1 MTEPLT
7 TTLHDTASRVA
18 TRLHPAAELRRQAER
33 HQRRRRLAGAA
44 GSLALVLVVSVLGL
58 TAKGGQGDAA
68 PLPAEQPP
76 LSRDS
81 LLIDNELPGNEID
94 WRPEVREGELELPP
108 ELCQQG
114 SLRSLGATT
123 VWHQRASDQDLGMV
137 AQIAARFPTAAE
149 AEAALDR
156 LTGWFGECDGFT
168 PADGRL
174 PDFRAGTGTVRTGTY
189 TREAPDG
196 PDFAYF
202 GVAAFG
208 VQGETVT
215 VVWREILGQDD
226 NFAANPLATTMRF
239 ALARLAG
246 TRTLTENQVPAGFRF
261 AEELADPA
269 WGRSPA
275 ARRSRVLHEPWA
287 SNPCQYDVGDVDLQP
302 PASDALRTGTR
313 IAQRAQRSMPVRQ
326 LALYPDART
335 AREVAAALRSE
346 YGRCAS
352 VSDGIG
358 TTTWVTQ
365 RPVGAADVTVAWS
378 SYAEESGSSATFAP
392 AAAIA
397 RQGNAV
403 LFVSQ
408 VLSVEPGPDSDAVQA
423 VLAAVEA
430 NLPLVC
436 EVATGC

>member
-7 TTLHDTASRVA
+7 TTLHDTASRVP

-33 HQRRRRLAGAA
+33 HQRTRRLVAAA

-58 TAKGGQGDAA
+58 TAQGGQRDAA

-81 LLIDNELPGNEID
+81 LLIESELPGNEID
-94 WRPEVREGELELPP
+94 WRPEAREGELALPP

-114 SLRSLGATT
+114 SLRSLGATS
-123 VWHQRASDQDLGMV
+123 VWHQRASDQDLGLV
-137 AQIAARFPTAAE
+137 AQTAAQFPTAAE

-156 LTGWFGECDGFT
+156 LTEWFGGCDGFT
-168 PADGRL
+168 PVDGRL

-208 VQGETVT
+208 VQGEAIT
-215 VVWREILGQDD
+215 VVWRELLGQDD
-226 NFAANPLATTMRF
+226 NFPANPLATTMRF

-246 TRTLTENQVPAGFRF
+246 TRTVAASQVPAGFRF
-261 AEELADPA
+261 AEELADPKWDDSLA
-269 WGRSPA
+269 VS
-275 ARRSRVLHEPWA
+275 RSRVLHEPWA
-287 SNPCQYDVGDVDLQP
+287 SNPCQDDHGDPGLQP
-302 PASDALRTGTR
+302 ADSDALRTGSR
-313 IAQRAQRSMPVRQ
+313 IAQRAEGSVPVRQ

-335 AREVAAALRSE
+335 ARQVAEELRSDYE
-346 YGRCAS
+346 RCAS
-352 VSDGIG
+352 VEDALG

-365 RPVGAADVTVAWS
+365 RQQGAADLTVAWS
-378 SYAEESGSSATFAP
+378 SYAEEGGGPATFAP
-392 AAAIA
+392 AVAIA
-397 RQGNAV
+397 TQGNAV
-403 LFVSQ
+403 LLVSQ
-408 VLSVEPGPDSDAVQA
+408 VESVEPGPDSEAVRA

>member
-1 MTEPLT
+1 MTEQLT
-7 TTLHDTASRVA
+7 EKLHDTASRVP
-18 TRLHPAAELRRQAER
+18 TRLRPGRELRLRAER
-33 HQRRRRLAGAA
+33 HRRNRRVGATA
-44 GSLALVLVVSVLGL
+44 GSLALVLVVAVLGL
-58 TAKGGQGDAA
+58 AGAGGQRDAA
-68 PLPAEQPP
+68 RLPAEQPP

-81 LLIDNELPGNEID
+81 LLIEDELPGNEID
-94 WRPEVREGELELPP
+94 WRPEAREGESALPP

-114 SLRSLGATT
+114 SLRSLGATS
-123 VWHQRASDQDLGMV
+123 VWHQSASDQDLGLV
-137 AQIAARFPTAAE
+137 AQTAAQFPAAAE

-156 LTGWFGECDGFT
+156 LTRWFGECGGYT

-208 VQGETVT
+208 VQGHAIT
-215 VVWREILGQDD
+215 VVWRENLGQDD

-246 TRTLTENQVPAGFRF
+246 ARTVAANQVPAGFRF
-261 AEELADPA
+261 AEERADPK
-269 WGRSPA
+269 WDRSPA
-275 ARRSRVLHEPWA
+275 TSRSRVLHEPWA
-287 SNPCQYDVGDVDLQP
+287 SNPCQYDHGDAGLQP
-302 PASDALRTGTR
+302 PASDALRTGSR
-313 IAQRAQRSMPVRQ
+313 IAQRAERSVPVRQ

-335 AREVAAALRSE
+335 AREVAAELRSAFE
-346 YGRCAS
+346 RCAS

-365 RPVGAADVTVAWS
+365 RSEGAADLTVSWS
-378 SYAEESGSSATFAP
+378 SYAEEGGGPPTYAP
-392 AAAIA
+392 AVAVAT
-397 RQGNAV
+397 QGNAV
-403 LFVSQ
+403 LLVSQ
-408 VLSVEPGPDSDAVQA
+408 VLSVEPGPDSDAVRA
-423 VLAAVEA
+423 VRAAVEA